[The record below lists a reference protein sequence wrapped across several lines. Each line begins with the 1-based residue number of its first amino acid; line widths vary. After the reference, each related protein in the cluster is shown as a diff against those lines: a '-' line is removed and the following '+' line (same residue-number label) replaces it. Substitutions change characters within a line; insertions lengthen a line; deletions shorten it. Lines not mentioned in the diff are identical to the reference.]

1 MAGARPGAKVLN
13 MAPPTEEELAAVGA
27 QARVERRPPPP
38 GKANFK
44 GGAAQR
50 TDFKPQDQGNGAG
63 ADEADDVSA
72 ALKSEKQ
79 TVWQYL
85 CPSQY
90 S

>member
-1 MAGARPGAKVLN
+1 

-38 GKANFK
+38 GKANPK
-44 GGAAQR
+44 GGSAQR
-50 TDFKPQDQGNGAG
+50 ADSKPQDQSNGAG
-63 ADEADDVSA
+63 AEVADDVPA

-79 TVWQYL
+79 TVWQDL
-85 CPSQY
+85 CSSHY